1 MHRINARVRQRGLSM
16 QSEGGEL
23 EEALGQLEVTPEA
36 SARDVALPRGGAG
49 AMGGVL
55 GDVISEVAR
64 RPATSEEEDDDE
76 DILPMNAGLEPMAP
90 GPIVPKPIKGM
101 DGE

>member
-1 MHRINARVRQRGLSM
+1 M

-23 EEALGQLEVTPEA
+23 EEALGQVEA
-36 SARDVALPRGGAG
+36 ASETTARNVALPRAGAG
-49 AMGGVL
+49 SVGGVL
-55 GDVISEVAR
+55 GDVISEVAGR
-64 RPATSEEEDDDE
+64 PAAPATSEDDDDE

-90 GPIVPKPIKGM
+90 GPIIPKPIKGM